1 MRVTPPDQ
9 KQIAPSDQN
18 AAVTA
23 SFLGWTLDAF
33 DYFLVIY
40 GLTAI
45 ARDFHRSDKDMALAI
60 TVTLGFR
67 PVGAFLFGLLADR
80 YGRRLP
86 LMIDLIFYSVVEVA
100 TAFAPSYTA
109 FLVLRALFGIGM
121 GGEWGVGA
129 SLAMEKVPPRLRGLL
144 SGFLQQGYAL
154 GNLLAALCYFFLFD
168 KWGWRPMFFIGGLP
182 ALLALFVRVKV
193 KESEAW
199 ERSRTADWSQLW
211 KSIFSHWKLF
221 FYLALLMTFMNFTS
235 HGTQD
240 MYPTFLQRYF
250 HFDAPKRSMISAIGS
265 VGAIFGGVL
274 FGFLSDRMG
283 RRRSIILALALAVT
297 MIPLWAFSPTTA
309 MIVAG
314 AFAMQFMV
322 QGAWGVIPAHL
333 SELAPDSV
341 RGFLPGF
348 AYQCG
353 VLVSGSIVY
362 IQAFLAERM
371 SYAATMAATGAA
383 VFIGGAIVTALGK
396 ERRGREF

>member
-1 MRVTPPDQ
+1 VTRDAS
-9 KQIAPSDQN
+9 KVPSDQN
-18 AAVTA
+18 AAVAA

-33 DYFLVIY
+33 DYFLVVY

-67 PVGAFLFGLLADR
+67 PIGAFLFGLLADR
-80 YGRRLP
+80 YGRRTP
-86 LMIDLIFYSVVEVA
+86 LMIDLVFYSIVEVA
-100 TAFAPSYTA
+100 TAFAPTYTA
-109 FLVLRALFGIGM
+109 FLILRALFGIGM

-129 SLAMEKVPPRLRGLL
+129 SLAMEKVPPRLRGVL
-144 SGFLQQGYAL
+144 SGVLQQGYAL
-154 GNLLAALCYFFLFD
+154 GNLLAALCYFFLFQQ
-168 KWGWRPMFFIGGLP
+168 WGWRPMFLLGGLP

-199 ERSRTADWSQLW
+199 EKTRSADWGELW
-211 KSIFSHWKLF
+211 RAVFSNWKIF
-221 FYLALLMTFMNFTS
+221 FYIALLMTFMNFAS

-250 HFDAPKRSMISAIGS
+250 HFDSQKRTIISAISS
-265 VGAIFGGVL
+265 VGAIAGGIF
-274 FGFLSDRMG
+274 FGFMSDRIG
-283 RRRSIILALALAVT
+283 RRRAIVTALLLAVVV
-297 MIPLWAFSPTTA
+297 IPLWAFSPTTA
-309 MIVAG
+309 MIVTG
-314 AFAMQFMV
+314 AFVMQFMV

-341 RGFLPGF
+341 RSFLPGF

-362 IQAFLAERM
+362 IQALLAEHM
-371 SYAATMAATGAA
+371 SYASTMAVTGTV
-383 VFIGGAIVTALGK
+383 VFLGGAIVTALGK
-396 ERRGREF
+396 ERRGRQFGG

>member
-9 KQIAPSDQN
+9 PLARSDQN
-18 AAVTA
+18 AAVAA

-86 LMIDLIFYSVVEVA
+86 LMIDLVFYSVVEVA

-221 FYLALLMTFMNFTS
+221 FYLALLMTFMNFAS

-250 HFDAPKRSMISAIGS
+250 HFDASKRSMISAIGS

-283 RRRSIILALALAVT
+283 RRRSIILALALAVV

-309 MIVAG
+309 MIIAG

-371 SYAATMAATGAA
+371 SYASTMAATGAV